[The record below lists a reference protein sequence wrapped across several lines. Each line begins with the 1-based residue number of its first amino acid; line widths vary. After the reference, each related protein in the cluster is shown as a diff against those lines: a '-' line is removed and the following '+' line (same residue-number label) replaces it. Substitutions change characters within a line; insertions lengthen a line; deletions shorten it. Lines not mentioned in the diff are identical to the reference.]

1 VNALV
6 RLGYRGAY
14 WCARA
19 WWFVRRP
26 QTQGAAVALWSGGRL
41 LLVKTCYRTRYV
53 LPGGF
58 VGRHEDAR
66 DAASRELFEE
76 VGVAVRPADLKFAC
90 AHTLFLEHHHDT
102 LTIFET
108 ELSEEPRVEASGREL
123 VWIGWKTAE
132 EAEALPLLSRHLRAY
147 LAQRS
152 SRTAT

>member
-26 QTQGAAVALWSGGRL
+26 QTHGAAVALWSGGRL
-41 LLVKTCYRTRYV
+41 LLVRTCYRTRYV

-66 DAASRELFEE
+66 DAASRELLEE
-76 VGVAVRPADLKFAC
+76 VGVAVSPSDLTLAC
-90 AHTLFLEHHHDT
+90 EHTLFLEHHHDR

-108 ELSEEPRVEASGREL
+108 VVSPEPQVEASGREL

-132 EAEALPLLSRHLRAY
+132 EAEQLPLLSRHLRAY